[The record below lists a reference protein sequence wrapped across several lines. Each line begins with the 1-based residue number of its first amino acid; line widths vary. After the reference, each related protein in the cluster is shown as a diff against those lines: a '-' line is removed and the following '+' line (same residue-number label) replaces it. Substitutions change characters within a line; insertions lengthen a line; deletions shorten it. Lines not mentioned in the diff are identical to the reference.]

1 MSGFSRPVWS
11 ALFTASTTGF
21 PERRSRLATS
31 WSEAVMPVLMSHT
44 KTITVAVEMAISA
57 CSRIKGQD
65 LVIGARLDASG
76 IHKCRTPGFRHSRGA

>member
-11 ALFTASTTGF
+11 ALFTASTTGL
-21 PERRSRLATS
+21 PERRSILATS

-57 CSRIKGQD
+57 CSRIT
-65 LVIGARLDASG
+65 ARIWSSV
-76 IHKCRTPGFRHSRGA
+76 PGSMPPVSTMSNTRLRHSQGA